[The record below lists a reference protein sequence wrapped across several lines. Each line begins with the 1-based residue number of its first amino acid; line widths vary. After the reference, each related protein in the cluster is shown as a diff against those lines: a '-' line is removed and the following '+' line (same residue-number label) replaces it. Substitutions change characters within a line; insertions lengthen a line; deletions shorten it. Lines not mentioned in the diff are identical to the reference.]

1 MIKLEKFM
9 CQQFYYYGN
18 ISTFATITVVDLTP
32 FGVTTIIIQKS
43 VKENLDPSS
52 KADNKFPVHKSL
64 KDYIHCLSG
73 LL

>member
-32 FGVTTIIIQKS
+32 FGVTTINIIQKS
-43 VKENLDPSS
+43 VKETT
-52 KADNKFPVHKSL
+52 
-64 KDYIHCLSG
+64 
-73 LL
+73 